1 MRSNKKSPLKS
12 DKTQTI
18 RTQKRGVVG
27 YSRKTALLEEAITQ
41 MNAGKYGR
49 SSAALKELLALDPV
63 NMEARRLFATLHLRL
78 GSLIPAKQAFDS
90 LITEAFQRQ
99 DYWLAESLLREY
111 LAAGPRCVP
120 FLEKLGSIYQEKG
133 DALEAVAEY
142 GKAIDIL
149 IEDPDPENPLHAAEL
164 YAKIRELAPA
174 SPVAFRVASF
184 FDAETGELL
193 VRKSSH
199 DEAPTTAPAP
209 EIEGDGQSKQAHPE
223 SVSAAMPWDVQDP
236 PEIVELPSETAHSS
250 ELPSPST
257 ESVNT
262 DLLVQDAQR
271 HDQGVASPGVSAVAP
286 AEHNLCNVQNEVAE
300 NAAVQESGTPPA
312 AQGIHVLSEPGAAGS
327 PQSSALPTEST
338 VETPMQP
345 EADPVAPVA
354 DASTH
359 QKLEQLSATA
369 SSESSSVDSATAP
382 VVAQLGPETGSESSS
397 GPLAGGSDVSVTS
410 PLQPEVKPVS
420 TLPSTASSRSES
432 IQEPDRELS
441 ASQTVTH
448 DNVRTEEFSGPSDAS
463 RPSQTLASEN
473 SEPWKQAGFSWES
486 VFNSA
491 WKFNDLPPAKDSPPE
506 PVPTR
511 LEEAVVEAQAASSP
525 QEQPVESSSI
535 EIPERDTQSP
545 SHADVATGSSI
556 TPMPWD
562 QVEEATIS
570 IQPAQAEPPIA
581 EDSVP
586 ACLEETPVEAPAVSV
601 LQGQQEDHLSIE
613 IPEREA
619 QSPSQADVAAGSS
632 PAPMPWDQVQKAMIS
647 IIPAQADPPPVEN
660 REPEV
665 DRSPAEAE
673 PNRTPTDDEF
683 KSQPPSLPSHVIA
696 EPESFSFAQDLL
708 PSHSSEQPHAVD
720 GTGETSAP
728 IGGTD
733 RLAEPE
739 PTFRLASPS
748 TIEQPPTLQEPAGER
763 ELPIHASEPT
773 VATLGIQEEART
785 QDTDVS
791 LNAEETSATVL
802 PETVTQKSETESL
815 PYQSQSVEE
824 IASATSE
831 EIQPSRL
838 APPEQAVA
846 EPVLAYAETSPVS
859 QKTPT
864 SATREDQSSEASSA
878 ELRSGISE
886 SVPPQE
892 EEWVKRSA
900 SIRFVQ
906 DQPVVPVA
914 PAPQPISQPQDVSR
928 PLSVAAAAVDVL
940 FESSQQ
946 TKTTE
951 TRERAAE
958 SKPPR
963 APSVLLPRIRVAI
976 SNFVHSCF
984 STTRAIVAT
993 LIGLV
998 VLSGLFVALGTG
1010 AIALTWV
1017 IMEEPPAPAFQSF
1030 TTIPQQTL
1038 SDSKKNAYTILMG
1051 LEASAGQDSLQA
1063 GSHETSEARDSK
1075 TALTCFGAQG
1085 SETGDRSNASASVL
1099 RGWVRRS
1106 DPVGQFKANQE
1117 TIKGWGSRNQ
1127 MALERYSQWQKLP
1140 FEDWGYGRP
1149 GSPPCAA
1156 MAFTHQ
1162 LYVADG
1168 FVQGTDIGVDRLET
1182 DMETW
1187 RAVLGQART
1196 LPVKMLALQAVND
1209 DIAVASGML
1218 ARPDFDGKYL
1228 GRITKF
1234 LRPLDQGELSMR
1246 WPMQS
1251 ELVSASK
1258 TYDGQLKAVRAD
1270 DQSIYT
1276 TVASMLPLPKQRRL
1290 NDYAEYYEA
1299 SYKAAGEKQYGS
1311 LPKWKDYFR
1320 FPAAG
1325 MTDYLTNP
1333 IENVVGLEPL
1343 PAWDLYNGLTVD
1355 TDAHLR
1361 LASLQAWLRRG
1372 SSESDLL
1379 TRIAKAGQGFY
1390 DPYTGLPML
1399 VNMKKGVLYSV
1410 GHDGK
1415 DQDADPQL
1423 DVVVDIPLAQTSPPS
1438 PKPSATSSK
1447 SR

>member
-18 RTQKRGVVG
+18 RAQKRGVVG

-120 FLEKLGSIYQEKG
+120 FLEQLGSIYQEKG
-133 DALEAVAEY
+133 DTLEAVTEY

-149 IEDPDPENPLHAAEL
+149 IEDPDPENPLHAAQL

-184 FDAETGELL
+184 FDPETGELL
-193 VRKSSH
+193 VRKPSS
-199 DEAPTTAPAP
+199 DEAATPVSAP
-209 EIEGDGQSKQAHPE
+209 EVHGDGQSKPGHPE
-223 SVSAAMPWDVQDP
+223 SVSGAMPWDVQDP
-236 PEIVELPSETAHSS
+236 PEVVELPSEPAQSS
-250 ELPSPST
+250 EPLSPTT

-262 DLLVQDAQR
+262 DALAHDAQR
-271 HDQGVASPGVSAVAP
+271 HDHGVPSPEVSAVDQ
-286 AEHNLCNVQNEVAE
+286 AEHILSNVHTEMTE
-300 NAAVQESGTPPA
+300 K
-312 AQGIHVLSEPGAAGS
+312 
-327 PQSSALPTEST
+327 ALA
-338 VETPMQP
+338 VETPVVQLEP
-345 EADPVAPVA
+345 DPVASVA
-354 DASTH
+354 DSSAC
-359 QKLEQLSATA
+359 QKSEQVSGTAPCDTTSADSDTA
-369 SSESSSVDSATAP
+369 SPQTATIDNLRAE
-382 VVAQLGPETGSESSS
+382 A
-397 GPLAGGSDVSVTS
+397 
-410 PLQPEVKPVS
+410 
-420 TLPSTASSRSES
+420 LPSPSDES
-432 IQEPDRELS
+432 P
-441 ASQTVTH
+441 ASQAL
-448 DNVRTEEFSGPSDAS
+448 PSEA
-463 RPSQTLASEN
+463 

-491 WKFNDLPPAKDSPPE
+491 WKVSEVPPVKEAPPE
-506 PVPTR
+506 PAPTR
-511 LEEAVVEAQAASSP
+511 LEEAAVDAQALSP
-525 QEQPVESSSI
+525 SQGQELANPSI
-535 EIPERDTQSP
+535 EIPERNAPSP
-545 SHADVATGSSI
+545 SQADVASGSSI
-556 TPMPWD
+556 APMPWD
-562 QVEEATIS
+562 QVQESTIVIPPVQTDPLPVEDPVPARLEEAPIEVPADPVVQDQRDDSLSLEIPERDAPSSSGADVASGSVIAPMPWDQVQEATIS
-570 IQPAQAEPPIA
+570 ILPAEAEPPIA
-581 EDSVP
+581 EDSV
-586 ACLEETPVEAPAVSV
+586 AVRLEEAPVEAVAVPVAQDQRDDS
-601 LQGQQEDHLSIE
+601 LSIE
-613 IPEREA
+613 IPERET
-619 QSPSQADVAAGSS
+619 PSLSHVDVASGLSL
-632 PAPMPWDQVQKAMIS
+632 APLSGDQVQEATIS
-647 IIPAQADPPPVEN
+647 LLPVQADSSTVEN
-660 REPEV
+660 REPAVEQ
-665 DRSPAEAE
+665 SPVQAESS
-673 PNRTPTDDEF
+673 RIPTDDELQ
-683 KSQPPSLPSHVIA
+683 SQPPLLSSPVIA
-696 EPESFSFAQDLL
+696 ELESFSLVQDSATPHTL
-708 PSHSSEQPHAVD
+708 EQPHAVD
-720 GTGETSAP
+720 RTGEASAP
-728 IGGTD
+728 TGGID
-733 RLAEPE
+733 QSAEPE
-739 PTFRLASPS
+739 PQFRLASPS
-748 TIEQPPTLQEPAGER
+748 AIKETPAPLEPAI
-763 ELPIHASEPT
+763 ELGSPVQADEPIVETPA
-773 VATLGIQEEART
+773 IQEAASPEY
-785 QDTDVS
+785 VS
-791 LNAEETSATVL
+791 LALNREEMPATALSESVI
-802 PETVTQKSETESL
+802 QKSEVKSSPSL
-815 PYQSQSVEE
+815 SQSVEE
-824 IASATSE
+824 IASAGSE
-831 EIQPSRL
+831 EVQPSRPS
-838 APPEQAVA
+838 PPEQTVV
-846 EPVLAYAETSPVS
+846 EPVSESRAVSSVS

-864 SATREDQSSEASSA
+864 NVIREDLSAEASPA
-878 ELRSGISE
+878 EPRS
-886 SVPPQE
+886 SVQETAPPQE

-906 DQPVVPVA
+906 APPVTPVA
-914 PAPQPISQPQDVSR
+914 PAPQPISDTQEVSR

-940 FESSQQ
+940 FESAQN

-951 TRERAAE
+951 TRERAVE
-958 SKPPR
+958 SKPTR
-963 APSVLLPRIRVAI
+963 TTSSLLHRIRVAI
-976 SNFVHSCF
+976 SSLIHSCF

-998 VLSGLFVALGTG
+998 VLSGLFVALGIG

-1030 TTIPQQTL
+1030 TTIPQRTL
-1038 SDSKKNAYTILMG
+1038 SDSKKNGYTILMG
-1051 LEASAGQDSLQA
+1051 LEASAGQDSRQA
-1063 GSHETSEARDSK
+1063 DSHEKHEARDGQ
-1075 TALTCFGAQG
+1075 TALTCFGSPG
-1085 SETGDRSNASASVL
+1085 SETGDRSNASASVM

-1140 FEDWGYGRP
+1140 FEDWGYGQP
-1149 GSPPCAA
+1149 GNPPCVT
-1156 MAFTHQ
+1156 MAFAHQ

-1168 FVQGTDIGVDRLET
+1168 FVQGTDIGVDRLEA

-1196 LPVKMLALQAVND
+1196 LSVKMLALQAVND

-1218 ARPDFDGKYL
+1218 ARSDFDGKHL

-1234 LRPLDQGELSMR
+1234 LRPLDQGELSLR

-1251 ELVSASK
+1251 ELVSAAK
-1258 TYDGQLKAVRAD
+1258 TYEGQLKAVRAE

-1276 TVASMLPLPKQRRL
+1276 TVASVLPLPKQRRL

-1311 LPKWKDYFR
+1311 MPKWKDYVR

-1325 MTDYLTNP
+1325 VTDYVTNP

-1415 DQDADPQL
+1415 DQDADPQV
-1423 DVVVDIPLAQTSPPS
+1423 DVVVDIPLAQSSAAPV
-1438 PKPSATSSK
+1438 KASATSSK